1 MDVATRTLWRPV
13 GPDELRLI
21 EATGRFP
28 PRLADQPIFYPVCNE
43 RYAREI
49 ADRWNLPASGAGFV
63 TRFRVRA
70 EALAPYPVQTVGR
83 AYHQEL
89 WVPAEALDAFNDAIV
104 GAIEVV
110 PPIPDHG
117 VRDAYAT
124 VAETYAARLLD
135 ELAHKPFD
143 RALLDVVAE
152 RTRDVGRVLDL
163 GCGPGQVA
171 RYLHARGVSV
181 EGVDRSPD
189 MLAVARR
196 ENPELRFTEADFT
209 ALPIADGAC
218 AGVVGY
224 YAIVHLPGDALPRAC
239 DELRRVLP
247 VGGVALLAFHVGDAR
262 VHLDAW
268 WELPVSVDFFFHPVE
283 RVEAALRAA
292 GFRVDARLERRPD
305 AAVEHP
311 SERAYVFA
319 TAV

>member
-1 MDVATRTLWRPV
+1 MDDAPRTLWRPV
-13 GPDELRLI
+13 GPEELALI

-28 PRLADQPIFYPVCNE
+28 PRLADQPVFYPVCNE

-49 ADRWNLPASGAGFV
+49 AERWNLPASGAGFV

-70 EALAPYPVQTVGR
+70 EVAARYPVQVAGR
-83 AYHQEL
+83 AYHEEL
-89 WVPAEALDAFNDAIV
+89 WVPAEELDAFNAAIV
-104 GAIEVV
+104 GAVEVV
-110 PPIPDHG
+110 APAPDHG
-117 VRDAYAT
+117 TRDAYAA
-124 VAETYAARLLD
+124 VAETYAERLLD
-135 ELAHKPFD
+135 ELTHKPFD

-152 RTRDVGRVLDL
+152 RTEGRGRVLDI

-171 RYLHARGVSV
+171 RYLDGRGVSV
-181 EGVDRSPD
+181 EGVDRSPE

-196 ENPELRFTEADFT
+196 ESPDLRFTEADFT
-209 ALPIADGAC
+209 ALPFADGAC

-224 YAIVHLPGDALPRAC
+224 YAIVHLPGDALPRVC
-239 DELRRVLP
+239 EELRRVVREGAP
-247 VGGVALLAFHVGDAR
+247 VLLAFHVGDER

-268 WELPVSVDFFFHPVE
+268 WELPVSVDFFLHPVA
-283 RVEAALRAA
+283 RVEEALRAA

-305 AAVEHP
+305 PAVEHP

>member
-13 GPDELRLI
+13 GPAELALI
-21 EATGRFP
+21 ERTGRFP

-49 ADRWNLPASGAGFV
+49 AERWNLPASGAGFV

-70 EALAPYPVQTVGR
+70 EVVASYPVQVVGR

-89 WVPAEALDAFNDAIV
+89 WVPAAELDAFNDAIV
-104 GAIEVV
+104 GGIEVIAPV
-110 PPIPDHG
+110 PDHG

-152 RTRDVGRVLDL
+152 RTRGVGRVLDI

-171 RYLHARGVSV
+171 RYLHARGVAV

-196 ENPELRFTEADFT
+196 ENPALRFTEADFT
-209 ALPIADGAC
+209 ALPVADGAC

-239 DELRRVLP
+239 EELRRVVREGAP
-247 VGGVALLAFHVGDAR
+247 VLLAFHVGEAR

-268 WELPVSVDFFFHPVE
+268 WEQAVSVDFFLHPVA
-283 RVEAALRAA
+283 RVEEALRGQ

-305 AAVEHP
+305 PAVEHP